1 MSPAGQNSNKKT
13 APARRTVWAEFQEIL
28 SLKTLHG
35 ATSLTPLQARRFNA
49 IRPHSLT
56 RVPRIGYFYNL
67 SLPQHL
73 SSVTKL
79 KSQKP
84 QSFEQ
89 ALAEIESIVAAMEA
103 GQLPLEQS
111 LAAYKRGAELL
122 QYCQAQLREAQQ
134 QVKVL
139 EAGTLQNFS
148 GDNGNE

>member
-1 MSPAGQNSNKKT
+1 M
-13 APARRTVWAEFQEIL
+13 
-28 SLKTLHG
+28 
-35 ATSLTPLQARRFNA
+35 
-49 IRPHSLT
+49 
-56 RVPRIGYFYNL
+56 
-67 SLPQHL
+67 
-73 SSVTKL
+73 TKL

-111 LAAYKRGAELL
+111 LTAYKRGAELL
-122 QYCQAQLREAQQ
+122 RYCQVQLQEAQQ

-148 GDNGNE
+148 GDNGDE